1 MPKNKERRREEIL
14 NPKQNKNKFEL
25 SECKWIFDMI
35 NVDIFVKLDVIR
47 WENCTYRKSY
57 INILWFSKI
66 DESFR

>member
-47 WENCTYRKSY
+47 
-57 INILWFSKI
+57 
-66 DESFR
+66 